1 MSKHSS
7 SPAKSEEPNKKHKPE
22 DQQTPSW
29 AQEILREMKD
39 LKSTLGTKCDEAK
52 ISADQ
57 AKQSANDTKKAFT
70 SMESKIQDLERR
82 LQILEAKPPSPS
94 PNPQS
99 SATLRARSQ
108 GAHVTED
115 EEQKRLRTA
124 VVTGWN
130 RDSMSKAVLEDVDEL
145 LKSLPRKIDVK
156 VSTPG
161 PRCSMAFLEFQD
173 VESMIDFLK
182 TYDNKTPPEVNDVK
196 IYCHPNKTRM
206 ERTRDHAMRKFWR
219 TLLTKLGPHQDRF
232 ARNYHRGIIWV
243 DSVRVA
249 EWNSDLGRLD
259 FHQASFDGLNLEIC
273 SDELRSEWEKL
284 MKA

>member
-1 MSKHSS
+1 MACKASLILQTLIPFFLQCMLCLLPLRNCSLALQTKLQFGSRFLVQGFWLTLNLLTRYPCRNI
-7 SPAKSEEPNKKHKPE
+7 PAHLQKSEEPNKKHKPE

-130 RDSMSKAVLEDVDEL
+130 RDSMSKTVLQDVDEL

-161 PRCSMAFLEFQD
+161 PRCSMAFL
-173 VESMIDFLK
+173 I
-182 TYDNKTPPEVNDVK
+182 PR
-196 IYCHPNKTRM
+196 C
-206 ERTRDHAMRKFWR
+206 
-219 TLLTKLGPHQDRF
+219 
-232 ARNYHRGIIWV
+232 
-243 DSVRVA
+243 
-249 EWNSDLGRLD
+249 
-259 FHQASFDGLNLEIC
+259 
-273 SDELRSEWEKL
+273 
-284 MKA
+284 

>member
-130 RDSMSKAVLEDVDEL
+130 RDSMSKTVLQDVDEL

-173 VESMIDFLK
+173 VESMIDFLQNIWQQDPARSQWSQDLLPSKQDTHGANPRSCHEKVLENSPHK
-182 TYDNKTPPEVNDVK
+182 T
-196 IYCHPNKTRM
+196 
-206 ERTRDHAMRKFWR
+206 W
-219 TLLTKLGPHQDRF
+219 
-232 ARNYHRGIIWV
+232 
-243 DSVRVA
+243 
-249 EWNSDLGRLD
+249 
-259 FHQASFDGLNLEIC
+259 ASPRQIC
-273 SDELRSEWEKL
+273 KELS
-284 MKA
+284 